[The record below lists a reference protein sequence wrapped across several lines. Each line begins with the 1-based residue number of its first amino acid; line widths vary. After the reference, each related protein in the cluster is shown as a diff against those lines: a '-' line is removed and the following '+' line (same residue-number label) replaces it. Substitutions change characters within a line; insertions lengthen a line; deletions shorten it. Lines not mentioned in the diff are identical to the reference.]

1 MRSSL
6 ALAVAAL
13 VSLSSV
19 SAKQPK
25 QNDAAANNPDDP
37 TGKTLYV
44 TEPACGFYRC
54 TVTWNIG
61 EPVAVNWLGPPPGN
75 VSVALASNIGGP
87 TYTIA
92 ASVPAISQEGYC
104 DAGFGL
110 GVVAPGNECGRVEF
124 VVPDGWKQM
133 NNYTIVVS
141 SLSDASLAGYTD
153 MITIAAQNSSNS
165 VSDIPSGTDV
175 SLVTIPAPT
184 STDVGASTSWTGTI
198 PAPTAVTG
206 GATSSTDSAAA
217 AASTASSKA
226 GSGASASSTKA
237 SSSSKSSSSVSAS
250 EAAASAGSS
259 QTSTS
264 GAGALVTKT
273 GMALFAVAAGAVCWL

>member
-13 VSLSSV
+13 ASLSSV
-19 SAKQPK
+19 SAKLLK
-25 QNDAAANNPDDP
+25 QNDDAANNPDVS

-54 TVTWNIG
+54 IVTWNIG

-133 NNYTIVVS
+133 NNYTIVVT
-141 SLSDASLAGYTD
+141 SLSDSSLAGYTD

-184 STDVGASTSWTGTI
+184 STDLGASTSWTGSI

-206 GATSSTDSAAA
+206 GAASSTASSAA
-217 AASTASSKA
+217 AASTASNKA
-226 GSGASASSTKA
+226 SSGASSTKA
-237 SSSSKSSSSVSAS
+237 SSTSKSSSSAGAS
-250 EAAASAGSS
+250 SAAASAGSS
-259 QTSTS
+259 ETSTS
-264 GAGALVTKT
+264 GAAALVAKT
-273 GMALFAVAAGAVCWL
+273 GMALFAVAAGAVCCL